1 MTLKLILKN
10 MFARPGRFIV
20 LQLCVMIACIAAYA
34 AFDMGAAVQNIFSA
48 YIGQYI
54 GKIDCSIISSEPL
67 TEETLAELPTHEAVF
82 MQLENK
88 REVKREEKYY
98 TYELTESVSV
108 YGFADF
114 EKAQNIEMLH
124 EKFELGEDE
133 VAIGR
138 HYSESYGYQV
148 GDSLTL
154 SDPDGEPFEV
164 TVAQIFEEKGFLSSH
179 ELSVVAP
186 MSVTTRMSGSED
198 CNMVMIDSTEL
209 SASEFTQQAE
219 ELLPGMEVTSLALDE
234 FDNIIRSVNIVLYLT
249 FVLTF
254 LLVVFVTVSFTE
266 KIIMERM
273 STIGTLRSIGM
284 SRSRTSQILVLEN
297 LFYGIIGSL
306 LGTLVYALGRNPLL
320 DMSLSMTED
329 ENSMTLEEMVGT
341 TRPYVYVAVILGAM
355 LLEMA
360 VPLWH
365 TLRAVKTPI
374 RDIIFA
380 TKDTEYEVSLPKTIV
395 GAALMLAGLV
405 MGFAVKNPYVGV
417 TAVLLLVIGAAL
429 SVQFAVK
436 WLARGL
442 QLLFAKL
449 RWSTAEFA
457 CVEAGSKK
465 SDMGNAVLT
474 VTTIIAAAAIF
485 IIGTSMLY
493 WTERPIYDTDV
504 IVSDLPDEKT
514 DEFLYI
520 TEMDM
525 VDSAEF
531 VYTYTDEIRL
541 ASDEKYRDLSVFAL
555 PKGEQYIAFKGLPD
569 SLGMNEL
576 CMDRTVAER
585 FGVAEG
591 QTFTLVFHADG
602 MFPIE
607 RKMTLVRY
615 CNTLSDSDGG
625 IVLSPSLY
633 RELYGDKPRRLLL
646 RSDAGEDALAEHLRQ
661 VLTEDET
668 ITTMTEYT
676 IDTANDSRTTRMGLY
691 AVIGVAMVLTLIG
704 IFGNQIIGFEARRR
718 EFALLHSTAMSR
730 GKLVKLILIE
740 NLVSFGISI
749 LTAAVL
755 SVPITLIIAKA
766 FVQTELSIVI
776 TLRIGELAVFAAVIL
791 AVVMLSTLTPIR
803 QLFRMNTAN
812 EIKYE

>member
-10 MFARPGRFIV
+10 MFARPGRFII

-34 AFDMGAAVQNIFSA
+34 AFDLGAAVKNIFST
-48 YIGQYI
+48 YIGQYL
-54 GKIDCSIISSEPL
+54 GKIDCSISSTEPL
-67 TEETLAELPTHEAVF
+67 TEETLAELPPHEAVF
-82 MQLENK
+82 MQVENK

-98 TYELTESVSV
+98 TYELTETVSV

-114 EKAQNIEMLH
+114 EKAQNIQMLH
-124 EKFELGEDE
+124 ERFNLGENE
-133 VAIGR
+133 VAVGR
-138 HYSESYGYQV
+138 HYSESYGYDV
-148 GDSLTL
+148 GDTLTL
-154 SDPDGEPFEV
+154 SDPDGETFEV
-164 TVAQIFEEKGFLSSH
+164 TVAKIFEEKGFLSSRD
-179 ELSVVAP
+179 LSVVAP
-186 MSVTTRMSGSED
+186 MSVTSRMSGSED

-209 SASEFTQQAE
+209 SAGEFTEKAE
-219 ELLPGMEVTSLALDE
+219 ELLPGMEVASLSLDE
-234 FDNIIRSVNIVLYLT
+234 FDQIIRSVNIVLYLT

-284 SRSRTSQILVLEN
+284 SRGRTSMILVLEN
-297 LFYGIIGSL
+297 MLYGFIGSL
-306 LGTLVYALGRNPLL
+306 LGTLVYALGRNPVL
-320 DMSLSMTED
+320 DMAVSMAED
-329 ENSMTLEEMVGT
+329 ENSMPLEEMVGT
-341 TRPYVYVAVILGAM
+341 TKPYVYAAVILGAV

-380 TKDTEYEVSLPKTIV
+380 TKDTEYEVSLPKTLI
-395 GAALMLAGLV
+395 GAALILAGLV
-405 MGFAVKNPYVGV
+405 MGFAVKNPFVDV

-436 WLARGL
+436 WSARGL
-442 QLLFAKL
+442 QALFAKL

-485 IIGTSMLY
+485 IIGSSMLY
-493 WTERPIYDTDV
+493 WTERPQFDTDV
-504 IVSDLPDEKT
+504 IVTDLPDEKT
-514 DEFLYI
+514 EEFLYI

-531 VYTYTDEIRL
+531 VYRSFDQIRMDG
-541 ASDEKYRDLSVFAL
+541 DEKYRDVTVFSL
-555 PKGEQYIAFKGLPD
+555 PKGEQYIAVTGLPD
-569 SLGMNEL
+569 TLGMNEL
-576 CMDRTVAER
+576 CMDRNIAER
-585 FGVAEG
+585 FGVSEG
-591 QTFTLVFHADG
+591 QTFKMIFHSDG

-607 RKMTLVRY
+607 REMTLVSC
-615 CNTLSDSDGG
+615 CNSLADSEGG
-625 IVLSPSLY
+625 IVLAPSLY
-633 RELYGDKPRRLLL
+633 REMYGDKPEMLLL
-646 RSDAGEDALAEHLRQ
+646 RSNAGEDALAGHLRQ
-661 VLTEDET
+661 VLTEGET
-668 ITTMTEYT
+668 IVTMTENT
-676 IDTANDSRTTRMGLY
+676 IDTERDTRDTRMGLY
-691 AVIGVAMVLTLIG
+691 AVIGVAMLLTLIG

-730 GKLVKLILIE
+730 GKLVKMLLIE

-749 LTAAVL
+749 LTAAVI
-755 SVPITLIIAKA
+755 SVPITLLISKA
-766 FVQTELSIVI
+766 FMQTELNIVI
-776 TLRIGELAVFAAVIL
+776 TLRFGELAVFAAVIL
-791 AVVMLSTLTPIR
+791 TVVMLSTLTPIR
-803 QLFRMNTAN
+803 QLFLMNTAS